1 MLICA
6 QSDFTDVP
14 NSQIRKITAQRLL
27 ESKTT
32 VPHYYLTIDINA
44 DKLLAL
50 RSALNEKL
58 APSGGKLSVN
68 DFIIKASALVRRAVH
83 AARIPCQEYESH
95 VQGLMQSATSLSMQH
110 SLSVFKALSDTHA
123 GSEAWQ

>member
-1 MLICA
+1 MHHTSCHAPYPTARQSVCVRA
-6 QSDFTDVP
+6 QSDFTDQP

-32 VPHYYLTIDINA
+32 VPHYYLTIDLNA

-50 RSALNEKL
+50 RGALNEKL

-68 DFIIKASALVRRAVH
+68 DFIIKASAMVRRTLH
-83 AARIPCQEYESH
+83 AALASCEQCAR
-95 VQGLMQSATSLSMQH
+95 GFL
-110 SLSVFKALSDTHA
+110 
-123 GSEAWQ
+123 